1 MCKLVICIKKIIS
14 CKTCKRSSNVEYYSG
29 KNQNI
34 RYHLRFAKYGVSIW
48 EFKGKTSLWWKL
60 LSVYRSQLIFF
71 FLKKKDLKAYIGSF
85 VSETLTR
92 LKLEK
97 NGYYV
102 KLYTTIKI
110 LRLHSLYKFS
120 IYFMQFF
127 LYVILLLIYLIHLGS
142 IV

>member
-1 MCKLVICIKKIIS
+1 MSMEPI
-14 CKTCKRSSNVEYYSG
+14 N
-29 KNQNI
+29 
-34 RYHLRFAKYGVSIW
+34 
-48 EFKGKTSLWWKL
+48 
-60 LSVYRSQLIFF
+60 F
-71 FLKKKDLKAYIGSF
+71 FLKKKKKDLKAYIGSF
-85 VSETLTR
+85 VSETLTP
-92 LKLEK
+92 LELDK

-110 LRLHSLYKFS
+110 LRLHSLYRFS